1 METFYDLTKEALN
14 EKSMVSADYY
24 LKFTERLSNIVND
37 LQKETEDI
45 TISVRGFKTQI
56 DLTKENCNIPE
67 KFAEIINDFTHSLPV
82 KGLQALQREVELIQG
97 VGKVMDSDEY
107 KAFLDTASKFYNY
120 SFNNKMLIY
129 LHNPEATYVRTY
141 KQWNDDFG
149 RTINH
154 GEKGITLLRPTLE
167 YLNSEEKIN
176 RYAERHIVEDK
187 RDDFISSAMQKLNEG
202 HPYSQIIGYNTF
214 KVFDVS
220 QTEGEKIPTASTLVD
235 MNIEGDI
242 DHFDDIKDTIIDIMN
257 SNGITTVD
265 FKGKDEDDILK
276 SGAYGYFSPS
286 HNSIVISN
294 DLSQVNTINT
304 MVHELAH
311 ALMHGKEM
319 KVNGIENSHLLSKS
333 EKELQAESVSYMVC
347 KSLGIETDAKSFGY
361 ISTWMSK
368 DKADG
373 IIEMRKNLNT
383 ISRCSNYIMNNG
395 INKCIEKINAEK
407 QAELENNLESEQEVV
422 LD

>member
-14 EKSMVSADYY
+14 EKSMVSAEYY

-45 TISVRGFKTQI
+45 TVSVRGFKTQI
-56 DLTKENCNIPE
+56 DLTKENCNTPE
-67 KFAEIINDFTHSLPV
+67 KFAKIINDFTHSLPV

-149 RTINH
+149 RTVNH

-167 YLNSEEKIN
+167 YLNSEEKIT

-220 QTEGEKIPTASTLVD
+220 QTEGEKFPTASTLVD
-235 MNIEGDI
+235 MDIEGDI

-294 DLSQVNTINT
+294 DMSQVNTINT

-333 EKELQAESVSYMVC
+333 EKELQAESVSYMV
-347 KSLGIETDAKSFGY
+347 
-361 ISTWMSK
+361 
-368 DKADG
+368 
-373 IIEMRKNLNT
+373 
-383 ISRCSNYIMNNG
+383 
-395 INKCIEKINAEK
+395 
-407 QAELENNLESEQEVV
+407 
-422 LD
+422 